1 MERVRPVHL
10 NDNDGKQRRS
20 RVRGK
25 FIRSSGR
32 TDRIPSQR
40 FWASTEAAQEEGD
53 TPLKHT
59 PSLDSIEE
67 RLSRA
72 LRQFVALPGV
82 GEQIIGT
89 PLSSAQLNRAVKNIL
104 DRKSEWL
111 AAVPAFRDVQ
121 HWVEVH
127 WDTERQT
134 QPPAGTVS
142 DGDRRGAQGE
152 VQLDALT
159 ATCKLLL
166 AAAGHGVETVAKYAL
181 EFASHGMIEVRS
193 FYLLKGVS
201 LSNAKPL
208 DKYCT
213 LLPYQEGLQKVNAER
228 SARYLEED
236 LYWPPETTDDVCAL
250 EVKSFERRGVVANE
264 FERRVSPLLQCGLDT
279 LALILG
285 LVWGTGFRVFGH
297 WHSVAAPAAATL
309 PFLRTAFSSS
319 EGSQQI
325 LLTLPGFR
333 WPSTN
338 RPLNNAELAEL
349 IGKYAALSEQT
360 QRKLNLALRR
370 LRDGVERIELEDK
383 VIDVCIAL
391 EALFM
396 EGGENIRETVSSRG
410 SWYFS
415 DSHLERKRT
424 DTLLKK
430 FYDDRSYIV
439 HGNTSKSLTRKQ
451 KREQKRNALLA
462 DIEDVVRASLKT
474 MISEGRPQDWE
485 DSKDMKSI
493 RHDPPRAETEIPSV
507 KSDSLSWTVAEQNEI
522 DQALETVWKPT
533 VDNAPAPPP
542 DASSVTHHGIDRQ
555 QIEQYEQQGTY
566 YIIRIPVLLYMAHP
580 KWIERAG
587 EPLDEHTRYY
597 CEKDVERHM
606 RRWQEAADEKKIHQ
620 FELPLE
626 DAITYLPKRFDSWR
640 TLLPEEPEQGEQ
652 P

>member
-1 MERVRPVHL
+1 M
-10 NDNDGKQRRS
+10 
-20 RVRGK
+20 
-25 FIRSSGR
+25 
-32 TDRIPSQR
+32 
-40 FWASTEAAQEEGD
+40 
-53 TPLKHT
+53 KHT
-59 PSLDSIEE
+59 PSRDSIEE

-89 PLSSAQLNRAVKNIL
+89 PLSSGQLERAVKNIL

-111 AAVPAFRDVQ
+111 AAVPASRDVQ

-134 QPPAGTVS
+134 QPPVSTVS
-142 DGDRRGAQGE
+142 DGDRWGPQGE
-152 VQLDALT
+152 AQLDALT

-181 EFASHGMIEVRS
+181 EFATHGMIEARS

-201 LSNAKPL
+201 VSNAKPV

-228 SARYLEED
+228 SARHLTED
-236 LYWPPETTDDVCAL
+236 LYWPPETAEDVCAL
-250 EVKSFERRGVVANE
+250 EVKSFERRGVVVNE
-264 FERRVSPLLQCGLDT
+264 FERRVSPLLQCGLET
-279 LALILG
+279 LAFILG
-285 LVWGTGFRVFGH
+285 LVWGTGFRVFGN
-297 WHSVAAPAAATL
+297 WHGVAAPAAATL
-309 PFLRTAFSSS
+309 PFLHTTSSS
-319 EGSQQI
+319 SAGSQQV
-325 LLTLPGFR
+325 LLTLPGLR

-338 RPLNNAELAEL
+338 RPLNNAELVEL

-370 LRDGVERIELEDK
+370 LRDSVERQEFEDK

-396 EGGENIRETVSSRG
+396 EEGEGHDHKKIASRRG
-410 SWYFS
+410 SWYFA
-415 DSHLERKRT
+415 DSHPEREQLRI
-424 DTLLKK
+424 LLKE
-430 FYDDRSYIV
+430 FYDYRNSIV
-439 HGNTSKSLTRKQ
+439 HGNTLNILTPEEKELRAAQ
-451 KREQKRNALLA
+451 LA
-462 DIEDVVRASLKT
+462 DIENVVRASLKT

-485 DSKDMKSI
+485 DSKDLKSI

-507 KSDSLSWTVAEQNEI
+507 KSDSLSWTMAEQYEI

-542 DASSVTHHGIDRQ
+542 DASTVIHQGIDRQ
-555 QIEQYEQQGTY
+555 QIEQYEQQSTY

-580 KWIERAG
+580 KWIERAE
-587 EPLDEHTRYY
+587 EPLDDHTRYY

-606 RRWQEAADEKKIHQ
+606 RRWQEAANEKKIHQ

-626 DAITYLPKRFDSWR
+626 DATMYLPKHFDFWR
-640 TLLPEEPEQGEQ
+640 TFLPEEPEQGEQ
-652 P
+652 L